1 MYVYIYIYAHMYRW
15 ILSLWDPE
23 PSYTHGGLDTRSPGW
38 VGGGSQSACI
48 VWGNNLCTGTM
59 HSGATQSVFCEGAYR
74 RISPHIYIYIL
85 IYIHIWWR
93 NVSLFVYYACIYT
106 HMYSYIS
113 ARRHFGSRMAP
124 SSSLFSCPASGCSAG
139 GIAEVTVTT
148 GGQAIVAVTDSLSV
162 SLSFSAPQ
170 WIAILVTVAWLIG
183 VSCGVCATRTFC
195 KRRAIIK
202 PRVGSPLKEGFV
214 FK

>member
-1 MYVYIYIYAHMYRW
+1 VCFARGHTGAYPRIHIYTYIYIY
-15 ILSLWDPE
+15 
-23 PSYTHGGLDTRSPGW
+23 
-38 VGGGSQSACI
+38 GGGMCPCLFI
-48 VWGNNLCTGTM
+48 M
-59 HSGATQSVFCEGAYR
+59 H
-74 RISPHIYIYIL
+74 
-85 IYIHIWWR
+85 
-93 NVSLFVYYACIYT
+93 VYA

-139 GIAEVTVTT
+139 GIAEVAVTT
-148 GGQAIVAVTDSLSV
+148 GGQAIVAVSDSPCV

-183 VSCGVCATRTFC
+183 VSCGVGATRTCC
-195 KRRAIIK
+195 KRRAIIT